1 MDKIDYL
8 PTQQEFADIATELY
22 FSKEELSFQKEMALK
37 AGYLSWDEYIR
48 FMYKFFC
55 NIFDIDSISNELGVE
70 FNKTNKIIGAL
81 PILLKKHFNYNLE
94 KEMQPIIEKV
104 DSFPIEDKN
113 QIDLFQN
120 KLANRFLMLLLD
132 KGKNEPLLIE
142 IVEAIQL
149 DMKNQF
155 AAIDSNA
162 SLENSLSMTKSI
174 QMPWTN
180 AVIQNY
186 TNQNFYFPQ
195 KKHLLKKL
203 HGLLLDRC
211 LIEANEDF
219 EKTFELKIRPK
230 NVKPTV
236 WPKEKT
242 KLFYLLY
249 RLNDNKEYIDGES
262 IDKIANQLFA
272 FKKNMTTNTM
282 RTNFLKAFEKFDKPD
297 YVKKKMADIS
307 DILLKLS
314 N

>member
-1 MDKIDYL
+1 MSINKYL
-8 PTQQEFADIATELY
+8 PTEQEFAEQATDFN

-37 AGYLSWDEYIR
+37 AGYLTWDEYIR

-70 FNKTNKIIGAL
+70 FNHTNKITGAL

-104 DSFPIEDKN
+104 DSFPLEDKN

-132 KGKNEPLLIE
+132 KGKNEPVLIE

-162 SLENSLSMTKSI
+162 SLENSLLLTESI
-174 QMPWTN
+174 QMPKTN

-186 TNQNFYFPQ
+186 TNQNFYFHQ
-195 KKHLLKKL
+195 KKHQLKKL
-203 HGLLLDRC
+203 HELLLDRD

-219 EKTFELKIRPK
+219 EKTFELKIRPQNIK
-230 NVKPTV
+230 ATV

-272 FKKNMTTNTM
+272 FKKNITTNTM
-282 RTNFLKAFEKFDKPD
+282 RTNFVKAFEKFEDAE
-297 YVKKKMADIS
+297 YINKKMFVIS
-307 DILLKLS
+307 DIIEKLAD
-314 N
+314 